1 MKGGGRIHGMRN
13 ERYYL
18 VFRQIV
24 LIIRSDLT
32 DCQLC
37 SICLHVD
44 VWVYG
49 TVSNK
54 YIFVHTI

>member
-1 MKGGGRIHGMRN
+1 MRN